1 MVIFETLKI
10 FRWVLDMDF
19 MQYGLQYQVNLQY
32 LFRWSMM
39 SLAMLNVVLVTDNI
53 VGSGGKVSP
62 TLVMAA
68 TFQVG

>member
-1 MVIFETLKI
+1 
-10 FRWVLDMDF
+10 
-19 MQYGLQYQVNLQY
+19 
-32 LFRWSMM
+32 M